1 MTDYIPD
8 VSSYEDIHNAHHPNT
23 ICFHGKKSNRSA
35 ATQSKTEKC
44 AEWMKQKSL
53 EHIETYRAK
62 NVAYGD
68 SFGESV
74 KKYGMIAAVV
84 RIGDKFNRFESLV
97 LGSENGVK
105 DESITDT
112 LLDMGNYCLMA
123 AYEIEQE
130 EADGN

>member
-8 VSSYEDIHNAHHPNT
+8 VSSFEDIHNAIHPNT
-23 ICFHGKKSNRSA
+23 ICFHGKKSHRSA

-53 EHIETYRAK
+53 ERIETYKAK

-68 SFGESV
+68 SFGSSV

-130 EADGN
+130 ESDGN